1 MEHQSYSQAMETAMV
16 CKIPFTTLDE
26 LSGKLPKLRLQMMSS
41 EINYDQEMLLLL
53 NKKNSRRKIRCF
65 YL

>member
-16 CKIPFTTLDE
+16 CEIPFTTLDE
-26 LSGKLPKLRLQMMSS
+26 LSGKSPKLRLQMMSS

-53 NKKNSRRKIRCF
+53 KKNQPKKD
-65 YL
+65 